1 MFFVLT
7 LAIYKAAML
16 TASMAV
22 DWRALLFLVGLDT
35 FFLALLLLL
44 VLLHGFANS
53 KLLRRPL
60 WVLIV
65 FLSVTYL
72 VDSFVLLALNQHA
85 PLFDMGRYA
94 LEPGVVLSFFDIR
107 AYIAIALLLISLFT
121 YGRFSPSVKRT
132 VIVLLLFALSYC
144 LTKSATK
151 SPQL

>member
-94 LEPGVVLSFFDIR
+94 LEPAVVLSFFDIR
-107 AYIAIALLLISLFT
+107 AYIAIA
-121 YGRFSPSVKRT
+121 
-132 VIVLLLFALSYC
+132 
-144 LTKSATK
+144 
-151 SPQL
+151 